1 LSFDPREKSLQ
12 EKKIFLATISID
24 DLLKTKSPKLQL
36 YNIDPSRKIG
46 TIKHAQW
53 HPFAPMTLL
62 ILTDSKILAYDL
74 MQNAYE
80 ASFEV
85 NLKDLQVAN
94 LSEVTKR
101 DQF

>member
-1 LSFDPREKSLQ
+1 
-12 EKKIFLATISID
+12 LATISID
-24 DLLKTKSPKLQL
+24 DLLKTKSQKLQL

-46 TIKHAQW
+46 TIKHVQW
-53 HPFAPMTLL
+53 HQFAPMTLL
-62 ILTDSKILAYDL
+62 ILTDSKLLAYDL